1 MNCNVNIQN
10 ELTSDEIGKISM
22 LAEKGEYYSWNDLK
36 YRVSD
41 TDPKKIWNILKY
53 ARRLSSIH
61 LPFEG
66 LDLFYVQTPEIS
78 RELYLCDR
86 NISKIISHGK
96 KSSDS
101 LSEYM
106 TRAISEEAIFSSRL
120 EGAST
125 TESAAKNMLR
135 KNIAPKNKDERM
147 IVNNHLAMQFIR
159 TKKDEPL
166 TPEFICGIQKIVT
179 ENTLKSES
187 QSGVLRKSDDVIVV
201 DNRTGKL
208 IHSPPKAERIPEL
221 IQNLCDFVNRD
232 FQKTDDDEFI
242 HPLIT
247 AIAIHFLIGYI
258 HPFYDGNGRTART
271 LFYWYVLSSGYD
283 IFQYLPISKIIT
295 QSPSKYRDAY
305 IETEED
311 EFDLTY
317 FILYN
322 IRCIRK
328 SRKELIENLEHE
340 DEKKSSI
347 AKVIEQLSDVNN
359 RQKRVLGYMTEH
371 KDELVT
377 IPEISKQF
385 GVAYQTART
394 DLIHL
399 TDSKYLIM
407 KKRSREFVYSVSSE
421 WMKNNL

>member
-1 MNCNVNIQN
+1 MNCNINIQN
-10 ELTSDEIGKISM
+10 ELTLDEIDKIAM
-22 LAEKGEYYSWNDLK
+22 LAENGEYYSWKDVK

-41 TDPKKIWNILKY
+41 TDPKKVWNFLKY

-61 LPFEG
+61 LSFEG

-78 RELYLCDR
+78 RELHLCDR
-86 NISKIISHGK
+86 NISKIISPEK
-96 KSSDS
+96 KSAGS
-101 LSEYM
+101 LSEYIAQ
-106 TRAISEEAIFSSRL
+106 AISEEAIFSSRL

-179 ENTLKSES
+179 DNTLKSES
-187 QSGVLRKSDDVIVV
+187 QSGVFRTTDDVIVV

-208 IHSPPKAERIPEL
+208 IHSPPKAEHVPKL
-221 IQNLCDFVNRD
+221 IQNLCDFVNHD
-232 FQKTDDDEFI
+232 FQKDDDDEFV

-247 AIAIHFLIGYI
+247 AITLHFLIGYI

-271 LFYWYVLSSGYD
+271 LFYWYVLSRGYD

-295 QSPSKYRDAY
+295 QSPAKYRDAY

-328 SRKELIENLEHE
+328 SRKELIQNFESE

-347 AKVIEQLSDVNN
+347 AKVVGQLNDVNN
-359 RQKRVLGYMTEH
+359 RQARIIGYIIEH
-371 KDELVT
+371 KDELIT

-399 TDSKYLIM
+399 TDSKYLTM
-407 KKRSREFVYSVSSE
+407 KKRSREFVYSVNPE